1 MATQR
6 KDLMKSPYSFARLS
20 VPLLLLVLFSAF
32 SAANAQDEYAAV
44 KTWETYD
51 FAGRAITT
59 ADLSALSI
67 DDLKLVRG
75 IVFGKHGRV
84 FKDPDIKRYL
94 DSRSWFKADAGFQ
107 NSALNDT
114 ERRNLDVIRIA
125 EAEKHETVQP
135 GDMRLYQDRALTRK
149 KLGTHTN
156 AEWTVLASE
165 IEAIHGKRFDG
176 TPWLQQYFDE
186 RYWYHSADHYDPK
199 GLSGV
204 ERRNL
209 QLIDLIQRQQR
220 RVALSP
226 GDMELFEN
234 KLIAE
239 TMLRG
244 LSLHELRLLRNE
256 IYARHGR
263 IFKTMWI
270 QQYFGGQSW
279 YDPKEDFKDEDIS
292 GSDKTNIE
300 TIVAYENKLHDQISK
315 KPITRALL
323 AGLFVEDVRKMRDEI
338 YARHGKVFKDPWT
351 QKYFASF
358 DWYKANPNY
367 SDTSL
372 TPVEKGNLAVIIAYE
387 KKAVTA
393 MSTIEG

>member
-1 MATQR
+1 MNPPISILRTILPVLVILLTASIITQ
-6 KDLMKSPYSFARLS
+6 
-20 VPLLLLVLFSAF
+20 
-32 SAANAQDEYAAV
+32 AQDDYASM
-44 KTWETYD
+44 KPWESYD
-51 FAGRAITT
+51 FT
-59 ADLSALSI
+59 AHTMTPADIKPLTI

-75 IVFGKHGRV
+75 IVFGKHGRI
-84 FKDPDIKRYL
+84 FKDPDIRRFL
-94 DSRSWFKADAGFQ
+94 ESRPWYKADANFS
-107 NSALNDT
+107 NAALNDT
-114 ERRNLDVIRIA
+114 ERRNLDVIRIG
-125 EAEKHETVQP
+125 EAEQHETVQP
-135 GDMRLYQDRALTRK
+135 GDMRLWENKALTRK

-165 IEAIHGKRFDG
+165 IEAIHGRRFDD

-186 RYWYHSADHYDPK
+186 RYWYKASDNFNPK
-199 GLSGV
+199 SLNDI
-204 ERRNL
+204 ERKNL
-209 QLIDLIQRQQR
+209 ALIDLIRKQQR
-220 RVALSP
+220 KVAIAP

-270 QQYFGGQSW
+270 QQYFGSQPW
-279 YDPKEDFKDEDIS
+279 YDPKEDFKDEEVS
-292 GSDKTNIE
+292 GSDKTNVE
-300 TIVAYENKLHDQISK
+300 TIVAYETKLHNSISA
-315 KPITRALL
+315 KPITQALL
-323 AGLFVEDVRKMRDEI
+323 QGLFVEDVRKMRDEI
-338 YARHGKVFKDPWT
+338 YARHGKVFKDQWT

-358 DWYKANPNY
+358 DWYKANPSY
-367 SDTSL
+367 TDAQLSA
-372 TPVEKGNLAVIIAYE
+372 VEKRNLGIIAAYE

>member
-1 MATQR
+1 
-6 KDLMKSPYSFARLS
+6 MKFPFGLSRLS
-20 VPLLLLVLFSAF
+20 LLSSLLIILFGF
-32 SAANAQDEYAAV
+32 TFANAQDDYPAL
-44 KTWETYD
+44 KTWENFD
-51 FAGRAITT
+51 FAGRTIKTT
-59 ADLSALSI
+59 DISTLAI

-84 FKDPDIKRYL
+84 FKDPDIRRFL
-94 DSRSWFKADAGFQ
+94 ESRPWFKADPNFD
-107 NSALNDT
+107 NSKLNGT
-114 ERRNLDVIRIA
+114 ERKNLDVIRMA
-125 EAEKHETVQP
+125 EAQRHETVQP

-156 AEWTVLASE
+156 AEWTVLAAE
-165 IEAIHGKRFDG
+165 IEAIHGKHFEG

-186 RYWYHSADHYDPK
+186 RYWYHAADRYDPK
-199 GLSGV
+199 GLSPF
-204 ERRNL
+204 ERKNL
-209 QLIDLIQRQQR
+209 QLIDTIRRQQR
-220 RVALSP
+220 RVALAP

-234 KLIAE
+234 KLISEA
-239 TMLRG
+239 MLRG

-270 QQYFGGQSW
+270 QQYFGGQPW
-279 YDPKEDFKDEDIS
+279 YDPKEDFKDEEIS

-300 TIVAYENKLHDQISK
+300 TIVAYENKLHNSISN
-315 KPITRALL
+315 KPLTSAVL

-367 SDTSL
+367 TDASL
-372 TPVEKGNLAVIIAYE
+372 SVIEKGNIAVITTYE
-387 KKAVTA
+387 KKAVTT

>member
-1 MATQR
+1 
-6 KDLMKSPYSFARLS
+6 MKSPYSFARLS

-44 KTWETYD
+44 KTWETYN

-199 GLSGV
+199 GLSAV

-315 KPITRALL
+315 RPITRALL

>member
-1 MATQR
+1 
-6 KDLMKSPYSFARLS
+6 MKSPFRLS
-20 VPLLLLVLFSAF
+20 RFSLQLLLIIILTGFSV
-32 SAANAQDEYAAV
+32 ANAQDEYTAL
-44 KTWETYD
+44 KNWETFD
-51 FAGRAITT
+51 FAGRSIKT
-59 ADLSALSI
+59 ADISTLSI

-75 IVFGKHGRV
+75 VVFGKHGRV
-84 FKDPDIKRYL
+84 FKDPDIRRFL
-94 DSRSWFKADAGFQ
+94 ESRTWFKADPNFD
-107 NSALNDT
+107 NSKLNDT

-125 EAEKHETVQP
+125 EAQQHETVQP

-156 AEWTVLASE
+156 AEWTVLAAE
-165 IEAIHGKRFDG
+165 IEAIRGKGFEG

-186 RYWYHSADHYDPK
+186 RYWYHAAARYDPK
-199 GLSGV
+199 GLSQI
-204 ERRNL
+204 ERKNL
-209 QLIDLIQRQQR
+209 QLIETIQRQQR
-220 RVALSP
+220 RVALAP

-234 KLIAE
+234 KLISEA
-239 TMLRG
+239 MLRG

-263 IFKTMWI
+263 IFKTIWI

-279 YDPKEDFKDEDIS
+279 YDPKEDFKDEEIS

-300 TIVAYENKLHDQISK
+300 TIVAYENKLHNSIST
-315 KPITRALL
+315 KPLTRALL
-323 AGLFVEDVRKMRDEI
+323 QGLFFEDVRKMRDEI

-358 DWYKANPNY
+358 DWYKANPSY
-367 SDTSL
+367 SDASL
-372 TPVEKGNLAVIIAYE
+372 SVVEKGNIVVIAAYE
-387 KKAVTA
+387 KKAVTS

>member
-1 MATQR
+1 
-6 KDLMKSPYSFARLS
+6 MKSPFGFSRISL
-20 VPLLLLVLFSAF
+20 PLLLLVLFSGF
-32 SAANAQDEYAAV
+32 SVAHAQDEYAAV

-51 FAGRAITT
+51 FAGRAITR

-94 DSRSWFKADAGFQ
+94 ESRPWFKADANFQ
-107 NSALNDT
+107 NSGLNDT
-114 ERRNLDVIRIA
+114 ERKNLDVIRIA
-125 EAEKHETVQP
+125 EAQKHDTVQP

-186 RYWYHSADHYDPK
+186 RYWYHAADHYDPK
-199 GLSGV
+199 GLSEV
-204 ERRNL
+204 ERKNL

-220 RVALSP
+220 RVALAP

-234 KLIAE
+234 KLISE
-239 TMLRG
+239 SMLRG

-256 IYARHGR
+256 VYARHGR

-279 YDPKEDFKDEDIS
+279 YDPNENFKDEEIS

-323 AGLFVEDVRKMRDEI
+323 TGLFVEDVRKMRDEI
-338 YARHGKVFKDPWT
+338 YARHGKVFKDQWT

-367 SDTSL
+367 SDASL
-372 TPVEKGNLAVIIAYE
+372 SPVEKGNLAVIIAYE

>member
-1 MATQR
+1 
-6 KDLMKSPYSFARLS
+6 MKFPLQLLRAIA
-20 VPLLLLVLFSAF
+20 LLLFVLFTASAITQ
-32 SAANAQDEYAAV
+32 AQDEYASI
-44 KTWETYD
+44 KNWESYD
-51 FAGRAITT
+51 FSSKPIAKSELGTLT
-59 ADLSALSI
+59 I

-75 IVFGKHGRV
+75 ILFGKHGRV
-84 FKDPDIKRYL
+84 FKDPDIRRFL
-94 DSRSWFKADAGFQ
+94 ESRPWYKADANFS

-125 EAEKHETVQP
+125 EAEQHETVQP
-135 GDMRLYQDRALTRK
+135 GDMRLWEDRALTRK

-165 IEAIHGKRFDG
+165 IEAIHGRRFDD
-176 TPWLQQYFDE
+176 TPWLQQYFEE
-186 RYWYHSADHYDPK
+186 RYWYSAANTYNPK
-199 GLSGV
+199 SLNDT
-204 ERRNL
+204 ERKNL
-209 QLIDLIQRQQR
+209 ALIDLIRKQQR
-220 RVALSP
+220 KVAIAP
-226 GDMELFEN
+226 GDMELFED
-234 KLIAE
+234 KLISDA
-239 TMLRG
+239 MLAG

-270 QQYFGGQSW
+270 QQYFGSQSW
-279 YDPKEDFKDEDIS
+279 YDPKEDFKDEEIS

-300 TIVAYENKLHDQISK
+300 TIVAYENKLHNSIST

-323 AGLFVEDVRKMRDEI
+323 QGLFVEDVRKMRDEI

-358 DWYKANPNY
+358 DWYKANPSY
-367 SDTSL
+367 SDAQLSA
-372 TPVEKGNLAVIIAYE
+372 VEKRNLVIIGGYE
-387 KKAVTA
+387 KRAVTA

>member
-1 MATQR
+1 
-6 KDLMKSPYSFARLS
+6 MKSPFSLVRQTL
-20 VPLLLLVLFSAF
+20 PLLLVLFCASFVAR
-32 SAANAQDEYAAV
+32 AQDDYPSM
-44 KTWETYD
+44 KTWESYD
-51 FAGRAITT
+51 FAGKKMAPSEVGSLET
-59 ADLSALSI
+59 
-67 DDLKLVRG
+67 DDLKLLRG

-84 FKDPDIKRYL
+84 FKDPDIRRYL
-94 DSRSWFKADAGFQ
+94 ESRPWFKADSNFQ
-107 NSALNDT
+107 NFSLNDN
-114 ERRNLDVIRIA
+114 ERHNLDVIRIA
-125 EAEKHETVQP
+125 EAGKHDTVQP
-135 GDMRLYQDRALTRK
+135 GDMRLWENKPLTRK
-149 KLGTHTN
+149 KLGEHTN

-165 IEAIHGKRFDG
+165 IEAIHGRRFDD

-186 RYWYHSADHYDPK
+186 RYWYKAENSYSPK
-199 GLSGV
+199 SLSDI
-204 ERRNL
+204 ERKNL
-209 QLIDLIQRQQR
+209 VLIDTIRKQQR
-220 RVALSP
+220 HVAIAP

-234 KLIAE
+234 KLITE

-270 QQYFGGQSW
+270 QQYFGFQPW
-279 YDPKEDFKDEDIS
+279 YDAKEDFKDEEIS

-300 TIVAYENKLHDQISK
+300 TIVAYENKLHNSIST

-323 AGLFVEDVRKMRDEI
+323 SGLFVEDVRKMRDEI

-358 DWYKANPNY
+358 DWYKINQNY
-367 SDTSL
+367 SDAQL
-372 TPVEKGNLAVIIAYE
+372 TAIEKGNLVLIAAYE

>member
-1 MATQR
+1 
-6 KDLMKSPYSFARLS
+6 MKSPYSFARLS

-156 AEWTVLASE
+156 AEWIVLASE

-204 ERRNL
+204 ERKNL